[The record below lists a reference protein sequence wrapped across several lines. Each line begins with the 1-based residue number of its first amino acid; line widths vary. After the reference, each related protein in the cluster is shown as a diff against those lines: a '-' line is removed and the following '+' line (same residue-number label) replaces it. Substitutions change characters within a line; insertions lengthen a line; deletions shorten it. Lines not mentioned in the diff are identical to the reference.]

1 MLPEKLINRLFY
13 RNNIGISKYGFL
25 NQYNTALIKRYNVN
39 VLINWHVFMTS
50 DTYRTIIQKLNLSNY
65 FYNSSYKS
73 KFYNI
78 NYVIELEKKISPN
91 FNYCLSYCLNSNK
104 LWL

>member
-1 MLPEKLINRLFY
+1 M
-13 RNNIGISKYGFL
+13 
-25 NQYNTALIKRYNVN
+25 NVP
-39 VLINWHVFMTS
+39 INWHVFMTS

-78 NYVIELEKKISPN
+78 NYVIELEKKLALILIIAYLIVLILI
-91 FNYCLSYCLNSNK
+91 NYGYKHLNLK
-104 LWL
+104 